1 MDAPG
6 SAPPGG
12 PFSRLQHRIV
22 ALPPTVKAVC
32 LSVFAALMFQ
42 SMNAV
47 IRHTASTGVHP
58 FEVAFFRNLFG
69 LFVLMP
75 LLVRYGLQVMRT
87 SRFHLHVARGLLNVT
102 SMLCFFYAVSV
113 TPLANVASLGFTL
126 PLFVTVYAAILL
138 KEKVRARRLTA
149 LVVGVAGALMIVRP
163 GSDEMNVGTLI
174 VLGGTAVWGLALM
187 VIKVQAR
194 TESPLT
200 ITVWS
205 SIMLSMLSFFPAITV
220 WEWPDQTQFLWLG
233 LTGILGTTG
242 TLAVAQAL
250 KLAEAN
256 AIMPFDFV
264 KFIWAALLGYF
275 AFGELPDAWVWI
287 GGTVIFS
294 STVYL
299 TYREAQL
306 ARAGQLK
313 RSNPAAPAR

>member
-1 MDAPG
+1 
-6 SAPPGG
+6 
-12 PFSRLQHRIV
+12 
-22 ALPPTVKAVC
+22 
-32 LSVFAALMFQ
+32 
-42 SMNAV
+42 
-47 IRHTASTGVHP
+47 
-58 FEVAFFRNLFG
+58 
-69 LFVLMP
+69 
-75 LLVRYGLQVMRT
+75 
-87 SRFHLHVARGLLNVT
+87 
-102 SMLCFFYAVSV
+102 
-113 TPLANVASLGFTL
+113 VASLGFTL

-138 KEKVRARRLTA
+138 REKVRARRLTA

-205 SIMLSMLSFFPAITV
+205 SILLSVLSFFPAVTV
-220 WEWPDQTQFLWLG
+220 WEWPDQTQYLWLG